1 MFIIH
6 PNYVAGGIM
15 PARHFIFTSIII
27 LSSSVFA
34 QEPTAPEVTS
44 EPIAI
49 SEVKEVAPQATVP
62 AIQAEPIAPPA
73 PVAPTPAPAPA
84 PTVDPKVEAM
94 QKQIEEMQKQLQTL
108 TAPKV
113 EPQPKQKPALLPVGS
128 TPSPNSTTPNSAITP
143 LSVPAIG
150 GLRKRDISLGWNYA
164 HTYQKT
170 TAAQGGPSVTDDQ
183 TSTKMKFEIARN
195 LARFEFGAMLNFNR
209 AESDGTDATMTVLG
223 AMGRINLIENLPG
236 NDFIPYFVGY
246 LGLVGLTFNG
256 DSSSDYEISGTGSA
270 LGLGFNWFPFSQIFA
285 LNAELLYSNGQM
297 ENEATPRLEVELKE
311 TTLNLGWKIYF

>member
-1 MFIIH
+1 
-6 PNYVAGGIM
+6 M

-108 TAPKV
+108 STQKNAPQTA
-113 EPQPKQKPALLPVGS
+113 QPVSPIPTKPS
-128 TPSPNSTTPNSAITP
+128 TPTSNEKGSHEVP
-143 LSVPAIG
+143 LLVPG
-150 GLRKRDISLGWNYA
+150 TDFSNLRKREFSLGWLYNS
-164 HTYQKT
+164 TNSET
-170 TAAQGGPSVTDDQ
+170 DVSQGGASDSGESRKV
-183 TSTKMKFEIARN
+183 EIQIEFARN
-195 LARFEFGAMLNFNR
+195 FTRYEIGTFLTNSYREVEDENLTTTVFGALVRFNF
-209 AESDGTDATMTVLG
+209 
-223 AMGRINLIENLPG
+223 IENMPG
-236 NDFIPYFVGY
+236 NNFVPYFAGY
-246 LGLVGLTFNG
+246 LVLAGQEYNSAV
-256 DSSSDYEISGTGSA
+256 SDEYEISGNG
-270 LGLGFNWFPFSQIFA
+270 LGAALGFNWFPLGEIFA
-285 LNAELLYSNGQM
+285 LNAELR
-297 ENEATPRLEVELKE
+297 RLSGDLDNNASPKLKVEE
-311 TTLNLGWKIYF
+311 EQTTVNVGWRIYF